1 MSPDLIVI
9 ESFDSQPEAALAK
22 GALASAGIEAIIQA
36 DTVGG
41 MRPHIAMT
49 GAGYRLLVRK
59 EDASDA
65 WNVLESRPLLREF
78 DLNSEIG

>member
-1 MSPDLIVI
+1 M
-9 ESFDSQPEAALAK
+9 
-22 GALASAGIEAIIQA
+22 IQA

-59 EDASDA
+59 EDATDA
-65 WNVLESRPLLREF
+65 WDVLDSRAPSKEF
-78 DLNSEIG
+78 DLNTELE

>member
-1 MSPDLIVI
+1 MLITT
-9 ESFDSQPEAALAK
+9 FDSQPEAELAK
-22 GALASAGIEAIIQA
+22 GALASAGIAAIIQA

-59 EDASDA
+59 QDAPDA
-65 WNVLESRPLLREF
+65 WDVLDSRAPSKEF

>member
-1 MSPDLIVI
+1 MV
-9 ESFDSQPEAALAK
+9 ETFDTQPEAELAK
-22 GALASAGIEAIIQA
+22 GALASAGIQAMIQA

-59 EDASDA
+59 EDATDA
-65 WNVLESRPLLREF
+65 WDVLDARGPDKEF
-78 DLNSEIG
+78 DLNTNIE